1 MSKSKKTDWDKKW
14 NKAFAP
20 VGKPGMRGRSIAIEF
35 EEKVYDSL
43 SDASRATG
51 RSIGYIKKH
60 GKVL

>member
-1 MSKSKKTDWDKKW
+1 MNKSKSDWDKKW
-14 NKAFAP
+14 NGTFKA
-20 VGKPGMRGRSIAIEF
+20 VGKPGLKGRSIAIEF
-35 EEKVYDSL
+35 EEKIYDSL

>member
-1 MSKSKKTDWDKKW
+1 MKKLKKTNWDKKW
-14 NKAFAP
+14 DKAFKP
-20 VGKPGMRGRSIAIEF
+20 IGKPGMRGRSIAIEF
-35 EEKVYDSL
+35 EDVVYDSL